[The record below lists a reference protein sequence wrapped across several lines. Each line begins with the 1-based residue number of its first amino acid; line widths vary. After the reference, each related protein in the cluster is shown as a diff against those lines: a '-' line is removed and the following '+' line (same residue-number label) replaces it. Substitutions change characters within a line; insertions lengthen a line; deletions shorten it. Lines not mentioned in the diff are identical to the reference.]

1 VKMDLFVKKNS
12 DLDSSFD
19 PVIVK
24 MGNLT
29 QLEYVSDKVAN
40 SNSFLVASNEY
51 YVPFGE
57 TIDLEAEKQK
67 LTTELD
73 YTKGFL
79 QSVQKKLQN
88 EKFMAGAPDQVVLSE
103 RKKEADALSKIAILE
118 EKLSSLN

>member
-1 VKMDLFVKKNS
+1 VKKNS
-12 DLDSSFD
+12 DIDGSYD

-29 QLEYVSDKVAN
+29 QLEYVTDKVAN
-40 SNSFLVASNEY
+40 SNSFIVASNEY
-51 YVPFGE
+51 YIPFGD
-57 TIDLEAEKQK
+57 TIDIDAEKEK
-67 LTTELD
+67 LTAELD

-88 EKFMAGAPDQVVLSE
+88 EKFMAGAPEQVVTSE

-118 EKLSSLN
+118 EKISSLN